1 HRRPR
6 RRIRPSQHGDRP
18 RSEEPRRMKR
28 KVERQLRLLERPLPW
43 IALGVMAIL
52 FSAVLGFIV
61 DFGLLEHVDRET
73 FGAPLRGYTLIGLAS
88 GVFALLSLGVVLVYS
103 LRKRSWQERL
113 PLFRSTMM
121 TWLWSHV
128 TLGLLAVALASL
140 HGGYGVISLHM
151 SSGKLAFAILV
162 LLMLSGIVW
171 RIVYQ
176 VVPPIAAPRIGNYSE
191 EGSKRRADEQLTEI

>member
-1 HRRPR
+1 
-6 RRIRPSQHGDRP
+6 
-18 RSEEPRRMKR
+18 
-28 KVERQLRLLERPLPW
+28 ERPLPW
-43 IALGVMAIL
+43 LALALLATL
-52 FSAVLGFIV
+52 FVAVLGFVV
-61 DFGLLEHVDRET
+61 DFGVFEHVDREL

-88 GVFALLSLGVVLVYS
+88 GVFALLSLGVVLMYS

-128 TLGLLAVALASL
+128 SLGLLAVALAAL

-151 SSGKLAFAILV
+151 SSGKVTFALLV

-176 VVPPIAAPRIGNYSE
+176 VVPP
-191 EGSKRRADEQLTEI
+191 